1 MGVYLG
7 RVFYLGTQYH
17 GSQWQPGVRTVQ
29 MELINAISKWS
40 GELHTHETVVLSGRT
55 DRGVHSIGQI
65 VLVQT
70 EKRFDID
77 RINKYLPED
86 IVIWAHADA
95 PEGFHPRYSVLMR
108 HYKYYLGNMKGLD
121 LDSIRK
127 ALQGLAGSHDYGQLS
142 KPDGDR
148 GAFATILNASI
159 SDQDELLSFDFFG
172 TSFLW
177 KLVRKTVGLMIRIGQ
192 GEFSP
197 DTVTDLLQGRT
208 IIAGGINPAPPEGL
222 VLVESVIPIRMIKS
236 KYALGKIR
244 SQVGKHLIFLH
255 RTVRTLS
262 AVTND
267 FFSDQMFLF

>member
-1 MGVYLG
+1 MGAYLG
-7 RVFYLGTQYH
+7 RVFYLGTQYY

-65 VLVQT
+65 ILVQT

-77 RINKYLPED
+77 RINKYLPDD
-86 IVIWAHADA
+86 IVIWAYADA
-95 PEGFHPRYSVLMR
+95 PEGFHPRYSILMR
-108 HYKYYLGNMKGLD
+108 HYRYYLSEMKELD
-121 LDSIRK
+121 LCSIRK
-127 ALQGLAGSHDYGQLS
+127 ALQGFVGSHDYSQLS

-148 GAFATILNASI
+148 GTFATILNANVTDHDGS
-159 SDQDELLSFDFFG
+159 LSFDFFG

-177 KLVRKTVGLMIRIGQ
+177 KLVRKTVALMVRIGQ

-197 DTVTDLLQGRT
+197 DIVTDLLQGKT
-208 IIAGGINPAPPEGL
+208 TVAGGINPAPPEGL
-222 VLVESVIPIRMIKS
+222 VLVESVVPIRMITS
-236 KYALGKIR
+236 KYALGRIR
-244 SQVGKHLIFLH
+244 SQVGTHLIFLH

-262 AVTND
+262 AVASD
-267 FFSDQMFLF
+267 FFSDQMFPF